1 LGNFFTFRNI
11 QTPNAKHQMMAIGIC
26 HLSFVIWNLPISS
39 PKFLIFYSGEL
50 KTEIFNQAL
59 KEFFERF
66 Y

>member
-1 LGNFFTFRNI
+1 
-11 QTPNAKHQMMAIGIC
+11 MMAIGIC